1 MKYLSYKAIITAN
14 QSKSTALNSRIAKY
28 KLRASNQASLY
39 STGKEH
45 SIGKKFDTVNI
56 RCIFG
61 VAQNWE
67 LWSKPRSTRRLHLG
81 FQNFEF

>member
-28 KLRASNQASLY
+28 KLRASNQASVY
-39 STGKEH
+39 STGKEC

-56 RCIFG
+56 RFNLG
-61 VAQNWE
+61 VAQNGE

-81 FQNFEF
+81 CQNFEF

>member
-28 KLRASNQASLY
+28 KLRASNQASVY
-39 STGKEH
+39 STGKEC

-56 RCIFG
+56 RCNLG
-61 VAQNWE
+61 VAQNGE
-67 LWSKPRSTRRLHLG
+67 LWSKPHSTRRLHLG
-81 FQNFEF
+81 CQNFEF